1 MCKNRRSKV
10 NIIFLCVGMIIGVIT
25 MAEAGKIT
33 LVNPTS
39 GTVGTII
46 TVEGEGYTPSE
57 TIRIDLPGQFGAVS
71 ARCSDEG
78 TFSTSF
84 GLGRHP
90 AGENKFVVVGF
101 TSYALDKGTV
111 AVKSRISLITPTSG
125 KVGDFVVID
134 GDGYG
139 AGENISVR
147 FGQNPDIKTILA
159 DGQGGFSVV
168 FTTDP
173 QPAGK
178 KKIIVTGV
186 TSGESN
192 SGEYLLQGGI
202 ESVIPTY
209 GVVGTVV
216 TVKGAGFGEEESI
229 RVDFGKTEDIIRT
242 TSKSDG
248 RFSFVFT
255 VDTQSEGRKDII
267 VNGISTGERS
277 EGGFIITPNIELVT
291 PIRGIVGS
299 TITVVAT
306 GFGSSEPIRIDLG
319 RTLAAGRTESDCD
332 GVVKSE
338 IKVSPQPGGVSRR
351 IAIVGIRTRKISF
364 TDVFT
369 TLPTIKISPVTG
381 EVNSSARIRGEGFP
395 ANEPIRIDFAKITT
409 VAVATADQREG
420 NFDVAFKIPCHPA
433 GKANITVT
441 SLNSGEVL
449 TDNFMVTARIKLIS
463 PGVSCGLGD
472 LIEMQGDGFAASE
485 LVRVDLGHTENIGQ
499 GRTDL
504 DGNFNIAFKVDA
516 QSGGNKTCT
525 VTGIS
530 SGEQKSTIFDIKGRM
545 SISPTSGVSGTVVN
559 VTGSGY
565 RASESVRV
573 DFGGSSNIVSST
585 TDNNGTFMTNFT
597 VNTKTVGEI
606 RVRTIGLSSWTVNT
620 TNFMVVEETK
630 PQEGVKEGEQ
640 NREESQE
647 KEEKQ

>member
-159 DGQGGFSVV
+159 NGQGGFSVV

-369 TLPTIKISPVTG
+369 TLPTIK
-381 EVNSSARIRGEGFP
+381 N
-395 ANEPIRIDFAKITT
+395 K
-409 VAVATADQREG
+409 
-420 NFDVAFKIPCHPA
+420 
-433 GKANITVT
+433 
-441 SLNSGEVL
+441 
-449 TDNFMVTARIKLIS
+449 
-463 PGVSCGLGD
+463 SC
-472 LIEMQGDGFAASE
+472 
-485 LVRVDLGHTENIGQ
+485 
-499 GRTDL
+499 
-504 DGNFNIAFKVDA
+504 
-516 QSGGNKTCT
+516 
-525 VTGIS
+525 
-530 SGEQKSTIFDIKGRM
+530 
-545 SISPTSGVSGTVVN
+545 
-559 VTGSGY
+559 Y
-565 RASESVRV
+565 
-573 DFGGSSNIVSST
+573 
-585 TDNNGTFMTNFT
+585 
-597 VNTKTVGEI
+597 
-606 RVRTIGLSSWTVNT
+606 W
-620 TNFMVVEETK
+620 
-630 PQEGVKEGEQ
+630 
-640 NREESQE
+640 
-647 KEEKQ
+647 